1 MKKFYAITLCS
12 LVALSA
18 GADGLRFKAG
28 HAKKGMKN
36 RPALRPPLPYGAP

>member
-18 GADGLRFKAG
+18 GADGVRFKAS
-28 HAKKGMKN
+28 HAKKGMKKLA
-36 RPALRPPLPYGAP
+36 RTEAATPYGVP